1 MPCQCIQ
8 VPYIRVGERE
18 KIDNNG
24 VYVKGDVADGVL
36 KEILEFEC
44 IGEPVKRVVLF
55 YCEWYDPKRLNRTC
69 KHNNYKIIE
78 INHTKRYATY
88 DPFIIAQNAR
98 QVYYLSYSGKCK
110 LNWKVIIKIKSSGR
124 VKAEKVFEKAYQDS
138 KPVPLRIVVNIEIS
152 SSLHSTS
159 GEVEIVEPST
169 QRLVRII
176 DGTKLDGGIEDR
188 DDEFNDDVDS
198 KSDEDN
204 PQLPD

>member
-1 MPCQCIQ
+1 M
-8 VPYIRVGERE
+8 
-18 KIDNNG
+18 
-24 VYVKGDVADGVL
+24 
-36 KEILEFEC
+36 
-44 IGEPVKRVVLF
+44 
-55 YCEWYDPKRLNRTC
+55 
-69 KHNNYKIIE
+69 
-78 INHTKRYATY
+78 
-88 DPFIIAQNAR
+88 
-98 QVYYLSYSGKCK
+98 
-110 LNWKVIIKIKSSGR
+110 NWKVIIKIKSSGR

-138 KPVPLRIVVNIEIS
+138 KPVPLRIVVDTEIP